1 MIRREMDRV
10 RGGCSSAGDGE
21 GRVPLEFDEQNEIL
35 GQGIPAGEGEGDG
48 ENMWHAWSKRQSRYT
63 IQKQWNFQILDIT
76 HFL

>member
-48 ENMWHAWSKRQSRYT
+48 ENIIEMQ
-63 IQKQWNFQILDIT
+63 
-76 HFL
+76 